1 MGKLTITGRA
11 EHEYPYDAMEITLN
25 FSVQKSSTANALT
38 AVLGQCE
45 EFLAKVTAEGLSM
58 ENIRIENDSTRRNQ
72 RYDRGSVSYAAE
84 RTIKIRVPFSM
95 DYANYLL
102 SVVSEKGYDAAIST
116 EYLLTNREEIHSEL
130 IKEALSDSRKKA
142 ELIAQ
147 SMGIKVAGL
156 DTASI
161 CASHD
166 NFAMLRASMA
176 QEQERGVASPQS
188 LSLSSQLGSPVT
200 KESETVEAVWIIE

>member
-11 EHEYPYDAMEITLN
+11 EHEYQYDAMEITLN
-25 FSVQKSSTANALT
+25 FSVQKSSTADALT

-45 EFLAKVTAEGLSM
+45 EFLAKVTSEGLSM

-72 RYDRGSVSYAAE
+72 RYDSGSVSFAAE
-84 RTIKIRVPFSM
+84 RAIKIRVPFSM

-116 EYLLTNREEIHSEL
+116 EYLLTNREEIHNEL

-147 SMGIKVAGL
+147 SMGVKVVGI
-156 DTASI
+156 DTATI
-161 CASHD
+161 CESRD
-166 NFAMLRASMA
+166 NIALLRAGA
-176 QEQERGVASPQS
+176 EHERGIASPQS
-188 LSLSSQLGSPVT
+188 LSLSNQLGSPVT